1 MLPLSR
7 HSNTLVTDFT
17 TGSVSKQL
25 LVFSAPLFLSNLLQV
40 VYNMVDMIIVGHVAG
55 KTGLSAVSIGG
66 DVSHFLTFIAMGFSS
81 AGQIIISQY
90 IGAGQRDKIGR
101 FIGTMFTFLS
111 ACALVLTA
119 ICLLFR
125 TPILA
130 LMNTPEAAWDQAMAY
145 ASICAAGLVFIYGYN
160 MVSAILRGMGD
171 SRHPF
176 IFISIAAV
184 MNVILDLLFVLR
196 FNMGAMGAA
205 LATVISQSFSFLCSA
220 VFLWRKRAHFGFSIC
235 ADDFLRLDGDMLL
248 TLSKLGIPM
257 SIKSASIQFSKLFV
271 NSWING
277 YGVEVSAMA
286 GIANKFGSISNLFSN
301 SINTAG
307 SSMAGQN
314 IGAEQYHRV
323 PKIMLTSFA
332 FTVTIAVLLSA
343 AVLLFPIQ
351 VFGIFTDEPE
361 VLSIAMEYIPIAV
374 LIFFGSAFRAPMN
387 TLINGSGN
395 YPINFATA
403 ILDGL
408 VLRIGL
414 SLLFGLTLNMEY
426 IGFWLG
432 DALAGFTPFWIGLV
446 FYFSGKWKT
455 RKYIIKKT

>member
-17 TGSVSKQL
+17 QGSVPKQIL
-25 LVFSAPLFLSNLLQV
+25 LFSAPLFLSNLLQV
-40 VYNMVDMIIVGHVAG
+40 VYNMVDMIIVGQVAG

-81 AGQIIISQY
+81 AGQIIIAQY
-90 IGAGQRDKIGR
+90 IGAGQREKLGR
-101 FIGTMFTFLS
+101 FIGSMFTFLTG
-111 ACALVLTA
+111 CALVLST
-119 ICLLFR
+119 ICLTFR
-125 TPILA
+125 TPILR

-145 ASICAAGLVFIYGYN
+145 ASVCAAGLVFIYGYN
-160 MVSAILRGMGD
+160 IVSAVLRGMGD
-171 SRHPF
+171 SKHPF
-176 IFISIAAV
+176 VFVSIAAI
-184 MNVILDLLFVLR
+184 MTGLLDQMFVLLFDI
-196 FNMGAMGAA
+196 GAMGAA
-205 LATVISQSFSFLCSA
+205 LATVISQGFSFLCCA
-220 VFLWRKRAHFGFSIC
+220 VFLWRQRNHFGFSIC
-235 ADDFLRLDGDMLL
+235 ADDFLHPDREMLS

-257 SIKSASIQFSKLFV
+257 AIKSASIQFSKLFV

-277 YGVEVSAMA
+277 YGVAVSAMA

-323 PKIMLTSFA
+323 PKIMLTAFG
-332 FTVTIAVLLSA
+332 FTVTTSVLLSA
-343 AVLLFPIQ
+343 AVLLFPTQ
-351 VFGIFTDEPE
+351 VFGIFTDEAD
-361 VLSIAMEYIPIAV
+361 VLAIAMEYIPIAV

-408 VLRIGL
+408 LLRIGL
-414 SLLFGLTLNMEY
+414 SLLFGLGLHMEY
-426 IGFWLG
+426 MGFWLG

-455 RKYIIKKT
+455 RKYIIKKS